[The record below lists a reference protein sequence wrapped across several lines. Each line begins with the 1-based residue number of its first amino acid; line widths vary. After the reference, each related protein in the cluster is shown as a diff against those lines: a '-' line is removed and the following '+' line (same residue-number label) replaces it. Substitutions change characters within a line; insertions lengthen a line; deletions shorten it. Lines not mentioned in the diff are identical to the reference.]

1 MPRDRDSL
9 LDIIESASIAIDL
22 IGAKT
27 ADELEDDVLITSAVC
42 YRFIV
47 IGEAATRVSDET
59 QQRYPQL
66 PWSYMRGMRNFVAH
80 QYDDVDFQIV
90 LKTVR
95 EDLPS
100 LITEIQGILAAD
112 WPTE

>member
-9 LDIIESASIAIDL
+9 LDILESASIAIDM
-22 IGAKT
+22 IGSKN
-27 ADELEDDVLITSAVC
+27 ADELEDDLLVQSAVC

-95 EDLPS
+95 EDLPG
-100 LITEIQGILAAD
+100 LMAEIERILAAE